1 MRIRD
6 CKAIAAALGIAPT
19 KVTDAVHDAACK
31 LALILEADQVLGCE
45 LLAEATRHV
54 RACRLAGSSWRLRD
68 RREAAISDEELA
80 LLERL
85 SDGRA
90 DRAEIGQRP
99 ASGAAGSAET
109 APPRR
114 DTSRSRPMPTSPSC
128 K

>member
-31 LALILEADQVLGCE
+31 
-45 LLAEATRHV
+45 
-54 RACRLAGSSWRLRD
+54 
-68 RREAAISDEELA
+68 LA